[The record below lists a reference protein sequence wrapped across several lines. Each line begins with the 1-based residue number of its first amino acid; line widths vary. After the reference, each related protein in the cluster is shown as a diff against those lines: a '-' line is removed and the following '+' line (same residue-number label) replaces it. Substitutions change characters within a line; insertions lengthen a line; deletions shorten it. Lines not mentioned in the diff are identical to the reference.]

1 MKANAATIFFW
12 LSNFDKSVSICMA
25 VHSSNHSIREW
36 LRDIHADLEV
46 YMPVFE
52 ELGYNPQFLME
63 TATGLLN
70 IYVNL

>member
-1 MKANAATIFFW
+1 
-12 LSNFDKSVSICMA
+12 MA

-52 ELGYNPQFLME
+52 ELGYNLQFLME
-63 TATGLLN
+63 TNHWFVERICKFVT
-70 IYVNL
+70 I